1 MSDDRHRLRFG
12 LWYFDLNEV
21 KITPAPIQR
30 PHPPI
35 WLGGFTP
42 AALRRAV
49 RYGDG
54 FSVPDANREVYDR
67 YVAQLTKEH
76 RPTDNVR
83 FASGFQWLSVSND
96 PEATFNEAADHILLP
111 GQQLY
116 GVALESWPRVR
127 AGISP
132 GPRALATERPSQGR
146 RARYGDNHDSR
157 VHQERPGHTLLLVDV
172 TAWIAAAVGT
182 TSSRAV
188 RLEGDPC
195 VSITDTRQGDGHAD

>member
-83 FASGFQWLSVSND
+83 FASGFQWLIVSND
-96 PEATFNEAADHILLP
+96 PEATFNEAADHILYQANNYTAWL
-111 GQQLY
+111 
-116 GVALESWPRVR
+116 SR
-127 AGISP
+127 AGHVSEPVYLRDREHLRQSGLLKVVEPDTAITMI
-132 GPRALATERPSQGR
+132 R
-146 RARYGDNHDSR
+146 R

>member
-54 FSVPDANREVYDR
+54 FSVPDANRDVYDR
-67 YVAQLTKEH
+67 YVAELTKEH

-83 FASGFQWLSVSND
+83 FASGFQWLIVSND
-96 PEATFNEAADHILLP
+96 PEATFNEAADHILYQANNYTAWL
-111 GQQLY
+111 
-116 GVALESWPRVR
+116 SR
-127 AGISP
+127 AGHVSEPVYLRDREHLRQSAFSRSSSP
-132 GPRALATERPSQGR
+132 IR
-146 RARYGDNHDSR
+146 R
-157 VHQERPGHTLLLVDV
+157 
-172 TAWIAAAVGT
+172 
-182 TSSRAV
+182 
-188 RLEGDPC
+188 
-195 VSITDTRQGDGHAD
+195 

>member
-1 MSDDRHRLRFG
+1 VAPRRRNGGDHMSDDRHRLRFG

-54 FSVPDANREVYDR
+54 FSVPDANRDVYDR
-67 YVAQLTKEH
+67 YVAELTKEH

-96 PEATFNEAADHILLP
+96 PEATFNEAAADHILLP

-146 RARYGDNHDSR
+146 RARYGDNHDSSSTSGTSR
-157 VHQERPGHTLLLVDV
+157 SHTITRGRYRLDCRRGGHNL
-172 TAWIAAAVGT
+172 I
-182 TSSRAV
+182 SSCSPR
-188 RLEGDPC
+188 R
-195 VSITDTRQGDGHAD
+195 

>member
-1 MSDDRHRLRFG
+1 MSDDRHRSRFG

-67 YVAQLTKEH
+67 YVAQLTKEL
-76 RPTDNVR
+76 RPTDNLR
-83 FASGFQWLSVSND
+83 FASGFQWLIVSND
-96 PEATFNEAADHILLP
+96 PEATFNEAADH
-111 GQQLY
+111 
-116 GVALESWPRVR
+116 
-127 AGISP
+127 SP
-132 GPRALATERPSQGR
+132 YQANNQP
-146 RARYGDNHDSR
+146 
-157 VHQERPGHTLLLVDV
+157 
-172 TAWIAAAVGT
+172 
-182 TSSRAV
+182 
-188 RLEGDPC
+188 
-195 VSITDTRQGDGHAD
+195 